1 MNINFKL
8 TKGKHMKLINLFFL
22 LIFTTIAL
30 ITLSNMVGCY
40 KTSAAHTVTA
50 NNLKIETSEITN
62 RPSINFEKPKKQID
76 RIYAIDLSIL
86 EENSDERK
94 FIILSPSLPLFVE
107 SVEPLLVEPLND

>member
-50 NNLKIETSEITN
+50 NNLKIETSEFTN
-62 RPSINFEKPKKQID
+62 RPSINFEKPKKQK
-76 RIYAIDLSIL
+76 YNKSKFKHKSTQKKKF
-86 EENSDERK
+86 NKQSDYRK
-94 FIILSPSLPLFVE
+94 SA
-107 SVEPLLVEPLND
+107 NRKK